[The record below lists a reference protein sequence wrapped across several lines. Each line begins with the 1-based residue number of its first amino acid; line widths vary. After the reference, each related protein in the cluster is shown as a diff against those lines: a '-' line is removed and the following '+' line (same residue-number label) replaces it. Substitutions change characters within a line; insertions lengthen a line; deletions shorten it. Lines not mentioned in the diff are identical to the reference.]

1 MAAQRPRSTG
11 RFERLTTKAPGS
23 AGGYLLAPHGGTL
36 VQSVAQGLD
45 AASIN
50 DLPGPEI
57 GSRAMM
63 DVRQFA
69 TGAFSPLT
77 GFMNRETLSSVLATS
92 RLPDGTV
99 WPLPILLQTPSVQQA
114 DYPRGE
120 TLALTEG
127 GIVRALLH
135 VSECFSWDPTDLS
148 DAMFGTHDSSHP
160 GVRRVLDGGD
170 RFLAGDVELLPEEVH
185 RRERFDLTPAQARAT
200 FSHRGWER
208 VVGFHTRNVPHRAH
222 EFLQLSALVSSHSDG
237 IFVHPVVGPKK
248 NGDYTG
254 EMILKA
260 YQVLIR
266 DHYPANSAVMAGLAT
281 YARYAG
287 PREALF
293 TALVRQNFGCS
304 HFIIGRD
311 HTGVAAFYPQAAS
324 RRFCESLAADIKVQ
338 FIFSDEIFY
347 CQRCER
353 HVSACDHGERFRE
366 HISAS
371 VARERNIDPFGG
383 VIGVGN

>member
-1 MAAQRPRSTG
+1 
-11 RFERLTTKAPGS
+11 
-23 AGGYLLAPHGGTL
+23 
-36 VQSVAQGLD
+36 
-45 AASIN
+45 
-50 DLPGPEI
+50 
-57 GSRAMM
+57 
-63 DVRQFA
+63 
-69 TGAFSPLT
+69 
-77 GFMNRETLSSVLATS
+77 
-92 RLPDGTV
+92 
-99 WPLPILLQTPSVQQA
+99 
-114 DYPRGE
+114 
-120 TLALTEG
+120 
-127 GIVRALLH
+127 
-135 VSECFSWDPTDLS
+135 
-148 DAMFGTHDSSHP
+148 
-160 GVRRVLDGGD
+160 
-170 RFLAGDVELLPEEVH
+170 
-185 RRERFDLTPAQARAT
+185 
-200 FSHRGWER
+200 
-208 VVGFHTRNVPHRAH
+208 
-222 EFLQLSALVSSHSDG
+222 
-237 IFVHPVVGPKK
+237 
-248 NGDYTG
+248 
-254 EMILKA
+254 MILKA

-371 VARERNIDPFGG
+371 VARETLRSGQALPDWFMREQVSHLILDELRNGCDVF
-383 VIGVGN
+383 VS